1 MPYSTKYIRIIIM
14 DKTKIARTITDIF
27 NGSITMILAPLITL
41 LVSPL
46 ESRQKV
52 LFISLYILIPALPY
66 IILSGMGKISDYDFT
81 KREERP
87 LYFITLSLLFGIML
101 IVVKQFGFE
110 QLTNVALCLFVVSS
124 VITAITFSWK
134 ISGHMTYS
142 TFLFCTLVYLFPS
155 PYTYLLFIF
164 LPLIAWTRVELKKHT
179 FAQVIAGTLV
189 TLAICILIYWVF

>member
-1 MPYSTKYIRIIIM
+1 M
-14 DKTKIARTITDIF
+14 DKTKIARIITDIF
-27 NGSITMILAPLITL
+27 NGSITMILAPLIAV

-46 ESRQKV
+46 EPKQKV
-52 LFISLYILIPALPY
+52 LFISLYILIPTLPY
-66 IILSGMGKISDYDFT
+66 IILSRIGKISDYDFT

-87 LYFITLSLLFGIML
+87 PYFIALSLFFGVML
-101 IVVKQFGFE
+101 IAVRQFGVE

-142 TFLFCTLVYLFPS
+142 TFLFCTLAYLFPS
-155 PYTYLLFIF
+155 PYIYILFIF

-179 FAQVIAGTLV
+179 LAQVLAGTLT
-189 TLAICILIYWVF
+189 TLTICILIYWVF